1 MAKTQQGLNYI
12 QLGYTPALTH
22 TMISPAQTYNGE
34 LMTPFSF
41 TAKVTCTLANA
52 VYDIGNPITAIGG
65 TGILDGTNLVTVTEM
80 TICLN
85 DFTQPTGTNASTMV
99 SIFRTDEVDGT
110 LTSALTPPD
119 STITGKEAMIAQS
132 VVHDPY
138 INKWSTKKIK
148 LASSTAAATFN
159 ITVKGVFYTPG
170 S

>member
-1 MAKTQQGLNYI
+1 
-12 QLGYTPALTH
+12 
-22 TMISPAQTYNGE
+22 
-34 LMTPFSF
+34 
-41 TAKVTCTLANA
+41 
-52 VYDIGNPITAIGG
+52 
-65 TGILDGTNLVTVTEM
+65 
-80 TICLN
+80 
-85 DFTQPTGTNASTMV
+85 MV